1 MRKKVSL
8 FLFLCGLLLAILP
21 LTGHRSFKIRPENLV
36 KQVLDPEVAFSVDKV
51 AKLIVDG
58 DSTIRL
64 IDLRPRNEFLK
75 AGIPGSVNVPYEQF
89 ISEDP
94 DIYLNDSKIKVIL
107 YGNDDFNS
115 NYALVYCR
123 GLGHDNAFVMDG
135 GLNEWTRTI
144 MESRFTGS
152 RISARENAL
161 FEIRAR
167 ASRIFNEINALP
179 DSLRAVRLTASR
191 FSARKLDGG
200 CE

>member
-21 LTGHRSFKIRPENLV
+21 LTGHRSFKIRPDNLV
-36 KQVLDPEVAFSVDKV
+36 KQVLDPEVTYSVDEV
-51 AKLIVDG
+51 AKLIVNG
-58 DSTIRL
+58 DSAIRL
-64 IDLRPRNEFLK
+64 IDLRPRIEFIK

-107 YGNDDFNS
+107 YGNDDYNS
-115 NYALVYCR
+115 NYAMVYCR
-123 GLGHDNAFVMDG
+123 GLGYDNAFVIDG

-152 RISARENAL
+152 RISARENAI
-161 FEIRAR
+161 FEIRAK
-167 ASRIFNEINALP
+167 ASRIYYEINALP
-179 DSLRAVRLTASR
+179 DSLRTIRLTASR